1 MCMTWIG
8 LTTHISHIRHNTH
21 RRQLY
26 RPDADRLDP
35 AELVVSGEVQVE
47 AHKIHLFAVVRG

>member
-1 MCMTWIG
+1 MTWIG